1 MTNEAWHEEEPLLDG
16 AELPEGALDR
26 PVSSARFR
34 EALLERSTA
43 VLNRRRRR
51 GRALSAAGWLLAY
64 AAGLATAYV
73 ALGPQQGG
81 PPGTPSLAH
90 QAAPPVKKSADD
102 AWAELPPWE
111 LEQRSLRDEAHRS
124 ELLRLAGD
132 RYLKDYADVASALRC
147 YRQLLDLVP
156 PAKQALEPE
165 DNWLLVSLKQARLS
179 EAPHENSET

>member
-1 MTNEAWHEEEPLLDG
+1 MTSDAWHEEEPLLDRV
-16 AELPEGALDR
+16 ELPGGALDR
-26 PVSSARFR
+26 PVSSAQFR

-43 VLNRRRRR
+43 VLHRRRRR
-51 GRALSAAGWLLAY
+51 GRALSAVGWLVAY

-81 PPGTPSLAH
+81 PPGTPSLAQ
-90 QAAPPVKKSADD
+90 QAAPHVEESADD
-102 AWAELPPWE
+102 ALAELPPWE
-111 LEQRSLRDEAHRS
+111 LEQRSLTDDTRRS

-132 RYLKDYADVASALRC
+132 RYLNDYADVASALRC